1 MSLIP
6 LTLCLVSL
14 FAAIA
19 LGGDTVQLDSL
30 VQQCRFMVDGITFD
44 LCPLFGTQE
53 QKVWATQWTRETP
66 PTVTSSW
73 YKFSIDGPIPRNE
86 SRPASMQVRRKCL
99 MSLVYD
105 RTMSSVQREHGFA

>member
-14 FAAIA
+14 FVTIA

-30 VQQCRFMVDGITFD
+30 VQQCNFMVDGITFN
-44 LCPLFGTQE
+44 LCPLFSTQE
-53 QKVWATQWTRETP
+53 QRVWAAPWTRDTP

-99 MSLVYD
+99 TSLVYD
-105 RTMSSVQREHGFA
+105 RTVRSARRERGFA